1 MIEETELE
9 LVEGTGNVF
18 RDLGDPDA
26 DLKHAKAILA
36 ADIISALDDSGLTV
50 RKAGEVTGFAAADYS
65 RVRNANLGRF
75 TIDRLMRMLG
85 ALHRAAGTAAPM
97 PWRVPVQQL
106 KHPVPATDSTAPT
119 PIIIDKSYV
128 QGASSLSE
136 IQRSCS
142 LLLFPDA
149 FFFEVA
155 STNPSARQS
164 CLSKLRELR
173 GNGGVYVVSNVGELF
188 RKEIHDLV
196 CAGQPSENLVRGLD
210 LNAFFSA
217 QFDDLTKARQ
227 DALALTEIEFDQDV
241 DGLIER
247 ANTLDGKIQGT
258 SNGST
263 EQRKRAYGL
272 ARQEVAQDRDFIVKF
287 FVEVLCGGAHA
298 PPGARFLMQIAQTG
312 AFGPEWALYRWTQV
326 TLLYALELLERHGQ
340 LVPEKL
346 TAKQREK
353 LQHDVIDMQY
363 VVLGVLQGALASK
376 DKRMRAMFK
385 LLRPDGAVLPLDPAS

>member
-1 MIEETELE
+1 MTEEPEFE

-18 RDLGDPDA
+18 QDLGDPDA

-36 ADIISALDDSGLTV
+36 ADIISALDDSGFTV
-50 RKAGEVTGFAAADYS
+50 RKAGEATGFAAADYS

-97 PWRVPVQQL
+97 PWRAP
-106 KHPVPATDSTAPT
+106 PISAPNSTAPT
-119 PIIIDKSYV
+119 AIVVDKSYV
-128 QGASSLSE
+128 QGAGSLSE
-136 IQRSCS
+136 IQRNWS
-142 LLLFPDA
+142 LLFPDA

-164 CLSKLRELR
+164 CLSNLRELK
-173 GNGGVYVVSNVGELF
+173 GNGGIYVVSNVGELF

-196 CAGQPSENLVRGLD
+196 CAGQPSENLVQGLD
-210 LNAFFSA
+210 LDAFFSA
-217 QFDDLTKARQ
+217 QFDDLTKARR

-247 ANTLDGKIQGT
+247 ANTLHGHIQGA
-258 SNGST
+258 SNGSI
-263 EQRKRAYGL
+263 EQRKKAYGL
-272 ARQEVAQDRDFIVKF
+272 ARQEVAQDRDFIARF
-287 FVEVLCGGAHA
+287 FAEVLCGGAYA
-298 PPGARFLMQIAQTG
+298 PPGARFLMQVAQSG

-326 TLLYALELLERHGQ
+326 TLLYALELLENHGQ
-340 LVPEKL
+340 LAPEKL
-346 TAKQREK
+346 TTKQREK

-376 DKRMRAMFK
+376 DKRMRAIFR
-385 LLRPDGAVLPLDPAS
+385 LLRPDGAMLPLNPDS

>member
-1 MIEETELE
+1 MIEESEFE
-9 LVEGTGNVF
+9 LVEGSGNVF

-26 DLKHAKAILA
+26 DLKHTKAILA
-36 ADIISALDDSGLTV
+36 ADIISALDESGLTV
-50 RKAGEVTGFAAADYS
+50 RKAGEATGFAAADYS

-85 ALHRAAGTAAPM
+85 ALHRAAGTAAPK
-97 PWRVPVQQL
+97 PWRTPVQHLQ
-106 KHPVPATDSTAPT
+106 HPVPAPNSTAPT
-119 PIIIDKSYV
+119 PIIVDKSYV
-128 QGASSLSE
+128 QGAGSLSE
-136 IQRSCS
+136 IQRNWS
-142 LLLFPDA
+142 LLFPDA

-155 STNPSARQS
+155 STNPSARKS
-164 CLSKLRELR
+164 CLAKLRELK
-173 GNGGVYVVSNVGELF
+173 GNGSVYVVSNVGELF

-196 CAGQPSENLVRGLD
+196 CAGQPSENIVRGLD
-210 LNAFFSA
+210 LDAFFSA
-217 QFDDLTKARQ
+217 QFDDLTKARRN
-227 DALALTEIEFDQDV
+227 ALALTEIEFDQDV

-247 ANTLDGKIQGT
+247 ANTLHGHIQGT
-258 SNGST
+258 SDGST

-287 FVEVLCGGAHA
+287 FAEVLCGGAHA

-326 TLLYALELLERHGQ
+326 TLLYALELLQRHGQ
-340 LVPEKL
+340 LTPEKL
-346 TAKQREK
+346 TTKQREK

-385 LLRPDGAVLPLDPAS
+385 LLRPNGAVLPVELA

>member
-1 MIEETELE
+1 MTEEPEFE

-36 ADIISALDDSGLTV
+36 ADIISALDDSGLSV
-50 RKAGEVTGFAAADYS
+50 RKAGEATGFAAADYS

-97 PWRVPVQQL
+97 PWRAP
-106 KHPVPATDSTAPT
+106 PISAPNSTAPT
-119 PIIIDKSYV
+119 AIVVDKSYV
-128 QGASSLSE
+128 QGAGSLSE
-136 IQRSCS
+136 IQRNWS
-142 LLLFPDA
+142 LLFPDA

-155 STNPSARQS
+155 STNASARQS
-164 CLSKLRELR
+164 CLSKLRELK
-173 GNGGVYVVSNVGELF
+173 GNGGIYVVSNVGELL

-196 CAGQPSENLVRGLD
+196 CAGQPSKNLVQGLD
-210 LNAFFSA
+210 LDAFFSA
-217 QFDDLTKARQ
+217 QFDDLTKARR
-227 DALALTEIEFDQDV
+227 DALALTEIELDQDV
-241 DGLIER
+241 NGLIER
-247 ANTLDGKIQGT
+247 ANTLHGQIQGT
-258 SNGST
+258 SSGST
-263 EQRKRAYGL
+263 EQRKRAYDL
-272 ARQEVAQDRDFIVKF
+272 ARQDVAQDRDFIAKF
-287 FVEVLCGGAHA
+287 FGEVLCGGAYA

-326 TLLYALELLERHGQ
+326 TLLYALDLLEKYGQ
-340 LVPEKL
+340 LAPEKL
-346 TAKQREK
+346 TTKQREK

-376 DKRMRAMFK
+376 DKRMRAMFR

>member
-1 MIEETELE
+1 MIEEPEFV

-50 RKAGEVTGFAAADYS
+50 RKAGEATGFAAADYS

-75 TIDRLMRMLG
+75 TIDRLIRMLG
-85 ALHRAAGTAAPM
+85 ALHRAAGTAPPM
-97 PWRVPVQQL
+97 PWRAPPVS
-106 KHPVPATDSTAPT
+106 ASNSTTPT
-119 PIIIDKSYV
+119 PIIVDKSYV
-128 QGASSLSE
+128 QAAGSLSE
-136 IQRSCS
+136 IQRNWS
-142 LLLFPDA
+142 LLFPDA

-196 CAGQPSENLVRGLD
+196 CAGQPSENLVQGLD
-210 LNAFFSA
+210 LDAFFGA
-217 QFDDLTKARQ
+217 QFDDLTKARR
-227 DALALTEIEFDQDV
+227 DALALTEIEFDQEV
-241 DGLIER
+241 DALIEK
-247 ANTLDGKIQGT
+247 ANTLHGHIQGT

-263 EQRKRAYGL
+263 EQRKKAYGL

-287 FVEVLCGGAHA
+287 FAEVLCGGAYA

-326 TLLYALELLERHGQ
+326 TLLYALELLEKHGQ
-340 LVPEKL
+340 LAPEKL
-346 TAKQREK
+346 TTKQREK
-353 LQHDVIDMQY
+353 FQHDVIDMQY

-385 LLRPDGAVLPLDPAS
+385 LLRPDGAVLP

>member
-1 MIEETELE
+1 MIEESEFE
-9 LVEGTGNVF
+9 IVEGTGNVF

-36 ADIISALDDSGLTV
+36 ADIISALDDSGLSV
-50 RKAGEVTGFAAADYS
+50 RRAGEATGFAAADYS

-97 PWRVPVQQL
+97 PWRAPPVSA
-106 KHPVPATDSTAPT
+106 PNSTAPT
-119 PIIIDKSYV
+119 PIIVDKSYV
-128 QGASSLSE
+128 QGAGSLSE
-136 IQRSCS
+136 TQRSWS
-142 LLLFPDA
+142 LLFPDA

-164 CLSKLRELR
+164 CLSKLRELN
-173 GNGGVYVVSNVGELF
+173 GNGNVYVVSNVGELF

-196 CAGQPSENLVRGLD
+196 CAGQPSENLVQGLD
-210 LNAFFSA
+210 LDAFFSA
-217 QFDDLTKARQ
+217 QFDDLTKARR
-227 DALALTEIEFDQDV
+227 DALAHTEIEFDQDV
-241 DGLIER
+241 DGLIEK
-247 ANTLDGKIQGT
+247 ANTLHGHIEGA

-263 EQRKRAYGL
+263 EQRKKAYGL

-287 FVEVLCGGAHA
+287 FAEVLCGGAYA

-326 TLLYALELLERHGQ
+326 TLLYALEWLEKHGRIA
-340 LVPEKL
+340 PEKL
-346 TAKQREK
+346 TTKQREK
-353 LQHDVIDMQY
+353 LQHDVLDMQY

-385 LLRPDGAVLPLDPAS
+385 LLRPDGAMLPLDPAS

>member
-1 MIEETELE
+1 MIEEPELE
-9 LVEGTGNVF
+9 LVEGSGNVF

-26 DLKHAKAILA
+26 DLKHAKAVLA
-36 ADIISALDDSGLTV
+36 ADIISALDDSGLSV
-50 RKAGEVTGFAAADYS
+50 RKAGEATGFAAADYS

-85 ALHRAAGTAAPM
+85 ALHRAAGAAAPM
-97 PWRVPVQQL
+97 PWRAPVPQL
-106 KHPVPATDSTAPT
+106 RHPVSATNSTAPT
-119 PIIIDKSYV
+119 PIIVDKSYV
-128 QGASSLSE
+128 QGAGTLSE
-136 IQRSCS
+136 IQRNWS
-142 LLLFPDA
+142 LLFPDS

-164 CLSKLRELR
+164 CLSRLRELK
-173 GNGGVYVVSNVGELF
+173 GNGGVYVVSNVGELL

-196 CAGQPSENLVRGLD
+196 CAGQPSENVVRGLD
-210 LNAFFSA
+210 LDAFFSA
-217 QFDDLTKARQ
+217 QFDDLTKARR
-227 DALALTEIEFDQDV
+227 DALALTEVEFDQDV

-247 ANTLDGKIQGT
+247 ANTLHGQIRGA

-263 EQRKRAYGL
+263 EQRKRAYRL
-272 ARQEVAQDRDFIVKF
+272 ARQEVAQDRDFIVKYF
-287 FVEVLCGGAHA
+287 AEVLCGGAYA
-298 PPGARFLMQIAQTG
+298 PPGARFLLQIAQTG

-340 LVPEKL
+340 LVSEEL

-363 VVLGVLQGALASK
+363 VVLGVLEGALASK

-385 LLRPDGAVLPLDPAS
+385 LLRPDGAVLPLDPGS

>member
-1 MIEETELE
+1 MTEEPEFE

-26 DLKHAKAILA
+26 DLKHAKALLA
-36 ADIISALDDSGLTV
+36 ADIISALDDSGLSV
-50 RKAGEVTGFAAADYS
+50 RKAGEATGFAAADYS

-97 PWRVPVQQL
+97 PWRAP
-106 KHPVPATDSTAPT
+106 PISAPNSTAPT
-119 PIIIDKSYV
+119 AIVVDKSYV
-128 QGASSLSE
+128 QGAGSLAE
-136 IQRSCS
+136 IQRNWS
-142 LLLFPDA
+142 LLFPDA

-155 STNPSARQS
+155 SSNPSARQS
-164 CLSKLRELR
+164 CLSKLRKLR

-196 CAGQPSENLVRGLD
+196 CAGQPSENLVQGLD
-210 LNAFFSA
+210 LDAFFSA
-217 QFDDLTKARQ
+217 QFDDLTKARR
-227 DALALTEIEFDQDV
+227 DALALTEIEFDQEV
-241 DGLIER
+241 DALIEK
-247 ANTLDGKIQGT
+247 ANTLHVHIQGT
-258 SNGST
+258 TNGST

-287 FVEVLCGGAHA
+287 FAEVLCGGAYA
-298 PPGARFLMQIAQTG
+298 PPGARFLMQVAQTG

-326 TLLYALELLERHGQ
+326 TLLYALELLEKHGQ
-340 LVPEKL
+340 LAPDKL
-346 TAKQREK
+346 TTKLREK

-376 DKRMRAMFK
+376 DKRMRATFK
-385 LLRPDGAVLPLDPAS
+385 LLRPDGAVLPSDLAS

>member
-1 MIEETELE
+1 M
-9 LVEGTGNVF
+9 
-18 RDLGDPDA
+18 GDPDA

-50 RKAGEVTGFAAADYS
+50 RKAGEATGFAAADYS

-85 ALHRAAGTAAPM
+85 ALHRAAGTAPPM
-97 PWRVPVQQL
+97 PWRAPPVS
-106 KHPVPATDSTAPT
+106 ASNSAAPT
-119 PIIIDKSYV
+119 PIIVDKSYV
-128 QGASSLSE
+128 QAAGSLSE
-136 IQRSCS
+136 IQRNWS
-142 LLLFPDA
+142 LLFPDA

-155 STNPSARQS
+155 SSNPSARQS
-164 CLSKLRELR
+164 CLSKLRELK
-173 GNGGVYVVSNVGELF
+173 GNGGIYVVSNVGELF

-196 CAGQPSENLVRGLD
+196 CAGQPSENLVQGLD
-210 LNAFFSA
+210 LDAFFGT
-217 QFDDLTKARQ
+217 QFDDLTKARR
-227 DALALTEIEFDQDV
+227 DALALTEIEFDQEV
-241 DGLIER
+241 DALIEK
-247 ANTLDGKIQGT
+247 ANTLHGHIQGT

-263 EQRKRAYGL
+263 EQRKKAYGL

-287 FVEVLCGGAHA
+287 FAEVLCGGAYA

-326 TLLYALELLERHGQ
+326 TLLYALELLEKHGQ
-340 LVPEKL
+340 LAPEKL
-346 TAKQREK
+346 TTKQRQK
-353 LQHDVIDMQY
+353 FQHDVIDMQY

-385 LLRPDGAVLPLDPAS
+385 LLRPDGAVLP

>member
-1 MIEETELE
+1 MIEEPELE
-9 LVEGTGNVF
+9 LVEGSGNVF

-36 ADIISALDDSGLTV
+36 GDIISALDESGLTV
-50 RKAGEVTGFAAADYS
+50 RKAGEATGFAAADYS
-65 RVRNANLGRF
+65 RVRNANLARF
-75 TIDRLMRMLG
+75 TIDRLIRMLG

-97 PWRVPVQQL
+97 PWRAPVRQL
-106 KHPVPATDSTAPT
+106 QHPVPAPDSTAPT
-119 PIIIDKSYV
+119 PIIVDKSYV
-128 QGASSLSE
+128 QGTGSLSE
-136 IQRSCS
+136 IQRNWS
-142 LLLFPDA
+142 LLFPDA

-155 STNPSARQS
+155 STDPSARQS
-164 CLSKLRELR
+164 CLSKLRELKS
-173 GNGGVYVVSNVGELF
+173 NGGVYIVSNVGELF

-196 CAGQPSENLVRGLD
+196 CAGQPSENLVLGLD
-210 LNAFFSA
+210 LDAFFSA
-217 QFDDLTKARQ
+217 QFDDLTKARR
-227 DALALTEIEFDQDV
+227 DALALTETEFDQDV

-247 ANTLDGKIQGT
+247 ANTLDGQIQGA

-263 EQRKRAYGL
+263 EQRRRAYGL
-272 ARQEVAQDRDFIVKF
+272 ARREVAQDSDFIVKF
-287 FVEVLCGGAHA
+287 FVEVLCAGAYA
-298 PPGARFLMQIAQTG
+298 PRGARFLVQIAQTG

-346 TAKQREK
+346 TTKQREK

-376 DKRMRAMFK
+376 DNRMRAMFK

>member
-1 MIEETELE
+1 MIEESELE
-9 LVEGTGNVF
+9 LVEGSGNVF

-26 DLKHAKAILA
+26 DLKHTKAILA

-50 RKAGEVTGFAAADYS
+50 RKAGEATGFAAADYS
-65 RVRNANLGRF
+65 RIRNANLDRF

-97 PWRVPVQQL
+97 LSRTPVQ
-106 KHPVPATDSTAPT
+106 HPFPAPNSTART
-119 PIIIDKSYV
+119 PIVVDKSYV
-128 QGASSLSE
+128 HGAGSLSE
-136 IQRSCS
+136 IPRGWS
-142 LLLFPDA
+142 LLFPDA

-155 STNPSARQS
+155 STNPSTRQS
-164 CLSKLRELR
+164 CLSKLRELN
-173 GNGGVYVVSNVGELF
+173 GNGGVYVVSNVGELL

-210 LNAFFSA
+210 LDAFFGA
-217 QFDDLTKARQ
+217 QFDDLTKARR

-247 ANTLDGKIQGT
+247 ANTLHGRIPGP

-263 EQRKRAYGL
+263 EQRERAYGA

-287 FVEVLCGGAHA
+287 FAEVLCGGTYA
-298 PPGARFLMQIAQTG
+298 PPGARFLMQVAQTG

-326 TLLYALELLERHGQ
+326 TLLHALELLERYGKM
-340 LVPEKL
+340 VPAKL
-346 TAKQREK
+346 TTTQREK

-385 LLRPDGAVLPLDPAS
+385 LLRPDGAMLPADPAS

>member
-1 MIEETELE
+1 MIEESEFE
-9 LVEGTGNVF
+9 LVGGSGNVF

-36 ADIISALDDSGLTV
+36 ADIISALDESGLTV
-50 RKAGEVTGFAAADYS
+50 RKAGEATGFAAADYS
-65 RVRNANLGRF
+65 RIRNANLGRF
-75 TIDRLMRMLG
+75 TIDRLMRMLS
-85 ALHRAAGTAAPM
+85 ALRRAAGTPAPM
-97 PWRVPVQQL
+97 PQRTPVQYLQ
-106 KHPVPATDSTAPT
+106 HPVPTPEFTAPT
-119 PIIIDKSYV
+119 PIIVDKSYV
-128 QGASSLSE
+128 QGAGSLFE
-136 IQRSCS
+136 IQRSWS
-142 LLLFPDA
+142 LLFPDA

-155 STNPSARQS
+155 STNPSARES
-164 CLSKLRELR
+164 CLSKLRELK

-210 LNAFFSA
+210 LDTFFSA
-217 QFDDLTKARQ
+217 QFDDLTKARR

-241 DGLIER
+241 DGLIES
-247 ANTLDGKIQGT
+247 ANTLDSQIQGI

-287 FVEVLCGGAHA
+287 FAEVLCGGAYA

-312 AFGPEWALYRWTQV
+312 TFGPEWALYRWTQV
-326 TLLYALELLERHGQ
+326 TLLYALELLERYGQ

-346 TAKQREK
+346 TTTQREK

-376 DKRMRAMFK
+376 DKRMRAMFR
-385 LLRPDGAVLPLDPAS
+385 LLRPDGAVLPLEPPH

>member
-1 MIEETELE
+1 MIEEPEFA

-50 RKAGEVTGFAAADYS
+50 RKAGEATGFAAADYS

-75 TIDRLMRMLG
+75 TIDRLIRMLG
-85 ALHRAAGTAAPM
+85 ALHRAAGTAPPM
-97 PWRVPVQQL
+97 PWRAPPVS
-106 KHPVPATDSTAPT
+106 ASNSTTPT
-119 PIIIDKSYV
+119 PIIVDKSYV
-128 QGASSLSE
+128 QAAGSLSE
-136 IQRSCS
+136 IQRNWS
-142 LLLFPDA
+142 LLFPDA

-196 CAGQPSENLVRGLD
+196 CAGQPSENLVQGLD
-210 LNAFFSA
+210 LDAFFGA
-217 QFDDLTKARQ
+217 QFDDLTKARR
-227 DALALTEIEFDQDV
+227 DALALIEIEFDQEV
-241 DGLIER
+241 DALIEK
-247 ANTLDGKIQGT
+247 ANTLHGHIQGT

-263 EQRKRAYGL
+263 EQRKKAYGL

-287 FVEVLCGGAHA
+287 FAEVLCGGAYA

-326 TLLYALELLERHGQ
+326 TLLYALELLEKHGQ
-340 LVPEKL
+340 LAPEKL
-346 TAKQREK
+346 TTKQREK
-353 LQHDVIDMQY
+353 FQHDVIDMQY

-385 LLRPDGAVLPLDPAS
+385 LLRPDGAVLP

>member
-1 MIEETELE
+1 MIEEPEFV

-50 RKAGEVTGFAAADYS
+50 RKAGEATGFAAADYS

-75 TIDRLMRMLG
+75 TIDRLIRMLG
-85 ALHRAAGTAAPM
+85 ALHRAAGTAPPM
-97 PWRVPVQQL
+97 PWRAPPVS
-106 KHPVPATDSTAPT
+106 ASNSTTPT
-119 PIIIDKSYV
+119 PIIVDKSYV
-128 QGASSLSE
+128 QAAGSLSE
-136 IQRSCS
+136 IQRNWS
-142 LLLFPDA
+142 LLFPDA

-196 CAGQPSENLVRGLD
+196 CAGQPSENLVQGLD
-210 LNAFFSA
+210 LDAFFGA
-217 QFDDLTKARQ
+217 QFDDLTKARR
-227 DALALTEIEFDQDV
+227 DALALTEIEFDQEV
-241 DGLIER
+241 DALIEK
-247 ANTLDGKIQGT
+247 ANTLHGHIQGT

-263 EQRKRAYGL
+263 EQRKKAYGL
-272 ARQEVAQDRDFIVKF
+272 ARQEVAQDRDFIAKF
-287 FVEVLCGGAHA
+287 FAEVLCGGAYA

-326 TLLYALELLERHGQ
+326 TLLYALELLEKHGQ
-340 LVPEKL
+340 LAPEKL
-346 TAKQREK
+346 TTKQREK
-353 LQHDVIDMQY
+353 FQHDVIDMQY

-385 LLRPDGAVLPLDPAS
+385 LLRPDGAVLP

>member
-1 MIEETELE
+1 MIEEPEFV

-50 RKAGEVTGFAAADYS
+50 RKAGEATGFAAADYS

-75 TIDRLMRMLG
+75 TIDRLIRMLG
-85 ALHRAAGTAAPM
+85 ALHRAAGTAPPM
-97 PWRVPVQQL
+97 PWRAPPVS
-106 KHPVPATDSTAPT
+106 ASNSTTPT
-119 PIIIDKSYV
+119 PIIVDKSYV
-128 QGASSLSE
+128 QAAGSLSE
-136 IQRSCS
+136 IQRNWS
-142 LLLFPDA
+142 LLFPDA

-196 CAGQPSENLVRGLD
+196 CAGQPSENLVQGLD
-210 LNAFFSA
+210 LDAFFGA
-217 QFDDLTKARQ
+217 QFDDLTKARR
-227 DALALTEIEFDQDV
+227 DALALTEIEFDQEV
-241 DGLIER
+241 DALIEK
-247 ANTLDGKIQGT
+247 ANTLHGHIQGT
-258 SNGST
+258 SNRST
-263 EQRKRAYGL
+263 EQRKKAYGL

-287 FVEVLCGGAHA
+287 FAEVLCGGAYA

-326 TLLYALELLERHGQ
+326 TLLYALELLEKHGQ
-340 LVPEKL
+340 LAPEKL
-346 TAKQREK
+346 TTTQREK
-353 LQHDVIDMQY
+353 FQHDVIDMQY

>member
-1 MIEETELE
+1 MIEESELE
-9 LVEGTGNVF
+9 LVEGSGNVF

-36 ADIISALDDSGLTV
+36 ADIISALDESGLTV
-50 RKAGEVTGFAAADYS
+50 RKAGEATGFAAADYS
-65 RVRNANLGRF
+65 RVRNANLARF
-75 TIDRLMRMLG
+75 TIDRLIRMLG

-97 PWRVPVQQL
+97 PWRAPVQQL
-106 KHPVPATDSTAPT
+106 QHPVPATDSKAPT
-119 PIIIDKSYV
+119 PIIVDKSYV
-128 QGASSLSE
+128 QGAGSLSE
-136 IQRSCS
+136 IQRNWS
-142 LLLFPDA
+142 LLFPDA

-173 GNGGVYVVSNVGELF
+173 VNGGVYVVSNVGELF

-210 LNAFFSA
+210 LDAFFSA
-217 QFDDLTKARQ
+217 QFDDLTKARR

-247 ANTLDGKIQGT
+247 ANTLHGHIEGT
-258 SNGST
+258 FNGSN
-263 EQRKRAYGL
+263 EQRSRAYGL
-272 ARQEVAQDRDFIVKF
+272 VRQEVAHDRDFIVKF
-287 FVEVLCGGAHA
+287 FAEVLCGGTHA
-298 PPGARFLMQIAQTG
+298 PPGARFLMQIAQAG

-326 TLLYALELLERHGQ
+326 TLLYALELLQRHGQ
-340 LVPEKL
+340 LPPEEL
-346 TAKQREK
+346 TPKQREK

-385 LLRPDGAVLPLDPAS
+385 LLRPDGAVLPLDPVS

>member
-1 MIEETELE
+1 MIEESELE
-9 LVEGTGNVF
+9 LVEGSGNVF

-36 ADIISALDDSGLTV
+36 ADIISALDESGLTV
-50 RKAGEVTGFAAADYS
+50 RKAGEATGFAAADYS
-65 RVRNANLGRF
+65 RVRNANLARF
-75 TIDRLMRMLG
+75 TIDRLIRMLG

-97 PWRVPVQQL
+97 PWRAPVQQL
-106 KHPVPATDSTAPT
+106 QHPVPATDSTAPT
-119 PIIIDKSYV
+119 PIIVDKSYV
-128 QGASSLSE
+128 QGTGSLSE
-136 IQRSCS
+136 IQRNWS
-142 LLLFPDA
+142 LLFPDA

-164 CLSKLRELR
+164 CLSKLRKLKS
-173 GNGGVYVVSNVGELF
+173 NGGVYIVSNVGELF

-196 CAGQPSENLVRGLD
+196 CAGQPSENLVLGLD
-210 LNAFFSA
+210 LDAFFSA

-227 DALALTEIEFDQDV
+227 DALALTEIEFDKDI

-247 ANTLDGKIQGT
+247 ANTLDGQIQGT
-258 SNGST
+258 SNGCT
-263 EQRKRAYGL
+263 ERRKRAYGL
-272 ARQEVAQDRDFIVKF
+272 ARQEVVQDRDFIVKF
-287 FVEVLCGGAHA
+287 FVEVLCAGAYA
-298 PPGARFLMQIAQTG
+298 PPGARFLVQIAQTG

-340 LVPEKL
+340 LVPERL

-363 VVLGVLQGALASK
+363 VVLGVQQGALASK
-376 DKRMRAMFK
+376 DNRMRAMFK
-385 LLRPDGAVLPLDPAS
+385 LLRPDGAVLPVDPAS